1 MNFNHKYL
9 NYVYLPY
16 EEIVD
21 DNFKIWHEIENVKTG
36 ERMTADFTPYCFMSK
51 IDFKNF
57 VDLGFPHRGGDVS
70 PLSPDKLR
78 KMRNEVKR

>member
-9 NYVYLPY
+9 DYVYLPY
-16 EEIVD
+16 QDFED
-21 DNFKIWHEIENVKTG
+21 DNVKIWHEVENVKTG

-57 VDLGFPHRGGDVS
+57 VDLGFPGRGGDAG
-70 PLSPDKLR
+70 PLSSDKLR
-78 KMRNEVKR
+78 RMRSGK